1 MPREIDRK
9 QRILDV
15 ASAAADLIVEGGLE
29 AVTFRNLA
37 TRLKCSTMAIS
48 HYFATRND
56 VLRATYQFVAD
67 RAAARRAQAST
78 DIRRNAEEQMKQI
91 LPIRR
96 EQMRDWVVW
105 LCFWTSGLFDPALA
119 RVQKKRSDVTRGEIR
134 RLLEMTGTPKARSDD
149 LAQTLMTT
157 IYGIGIQAIWDPK
170 GWTPARQR
178 REFEKVLRNL
188 GDRPSARARPPAKST
203 AAHRR

>member
-15 ASAAADLIVEGGLE
+15 ASAAADLIVEGGLD
-29 AVTFRNLA
+29 AVTFRNIA
-37 TRLKCSTMAIS
+37 ARLKCSTMAIS

-56 VLRATYQFVAD
+56 VLRATYHFVAD

-91 LPIRR
+91 LPVGR

-105 LCFWTSGLFDPALA
+105 LCFWTSALFDPTLA
-119 RVQKKRSDVTRGEIR
+119 RMQKKRSEVTRGEIR
-134 RLLEMTGTPKARSDD
+134 RLLEMTGCPGRQAED
-149 LAQTLMTT
+149 LSQTLMTT
-157 IYGIGIQAIWDPK
+157 IYGIGIQAIWDPR
-170 GWTPARQR
+170 GWTPERQR
-178 REFEKVLRNL
+178 KEFEKVLRVL
-188 GDRPSARARPPAKST
+188 TGHPSRPRRGASPAASK
-203 AAHRR
+203 R